1 MSPELYQQE
10 NESFNTSGV
19 SNRGQGADFNHEE
32 INKLV
37 KSFLPP
43 EIPTQETWRRVQR
56 KATDLKDLKNDA
68 LSKTS
73 INERSYQKRKTVATR
88 EVQKKLRHP
97 IGPLTSFGNYQLDE
111 PLVNVKQIAVENYKN
126 YKNCYAQ
133 SGIFGCR
140 VLHPI
145 FITLEEKAQSE
156 IIENKAKAEI
166 IIEIKALFN
175 KIPKKDEVQEIHDAF
190 CKKQK
195 QMKHQELTD
204 TFYIFQR
211 QLLD

>member
-1 MSPELYQQE
+1 MKVL
-10 NESFNTSGV
+10 T
-19 SNRGQGADFNHEE
+19 H
-32 INKLV
+32 LV
-37 KSFLPP
+37 YPTVDREPISTTRKSISQSISFLPP

-68 LSKTS
+68 LRKTS

-88 EVQKKLRHP
+88 EVQKKLRHR

-126 YKNCYAQ
+126 YKNCYVQ

-140 VLHPI
+140 ILHPI
-145 FITLEEKAQSE
+145 FITLEEKAQSK